1 MARNLSKDRKTKQ
14 ALADSI
20 MRLMLKKSI
29 DHITINEIVAR
40 ELEFAIDFYVTACV
54 KKTAQWVE
62 GGCKKSSEELALEFL
77 ECLPDKLK
85 KYMLTEE
92 DIQVS
97 EKIREK
103 HI

>member
-62 GGCKKSSEELALEFL
+62 GGCKSHQKNLLWNFWSAFRINSRSI
-77 ECLPDKLK
+77 C
-85 KYMLTEE
+85 
-92 DIQVS
+92 
-97 EKIREK
+97 
-103 HI
+103 